1 MGRKRHWWNK
11 RPESGKDF
19 SLLVSIPLDKVC
31 VSFPVSIPLD
41 KVSVQSSTNVHGL
54 KCDLLSTLPR
64 SWVDISPPTDSD
76 VIIICKPSY
85 YETSNTSRVQFTIQI
100 KATFNWSVFL
110 HNNLLSYAS
119 CSVLHCIPC
128 ELHGVDDVLSLIRC
142 VEKAKICQGHCDSKY
157 KCLVRHRNG
166 KFHDNKGMLL
176 ALEDLVTL
184 DKPTIR
190 SSHCEFLLDSDS
202 PYSKCRPCYKIRTLL
217 RIALSRYQHVIEI
230 ASLKRVGV
238 HSHVNHRYLL
248 EKEKDFK
255 LRHQHQHIRS
265 LERKLTHMA
274 TKLSIATEKVGV
286 HLNSDMHED
295 VCSIM
300 KQEDN
305 EVVKLHPE
313 GSFQRMFW
321 SQQLNAS
328 RVQKASAMKWH
339 PLMIKWCLYL
349 RYKSSGAYEALRESG
364 CLKLPSQR
372 TLRDYTHV
380 VKAANG
386 FTLDIDEQLV
396 RVSKLLTLK
405 EWQKCVALVIDEMFI
420 REDLVYDKTNDELI
434 GFTDLGDINNHL
446 VAYEK
451 CLNEDTCP
459 TVANSMLVFMV
470 CSFFTQMK
478 YPYVQFPCANVSG
491 DLLFAPIWEAVFR
504 LERCGFKVL
513 TITFDGAAANRRF
526 LKLMGSEKVLFKV
539 INKYSLEK
547 RPLFFFSDPPHLL
560 KTTRNCLASKA
571 RHLWCNGSDI
581 LFQHITDMYYR
592 DREKSMG
599 LLLLPK
605 IKLEHIQL
613 TPFSRMRVD
622 LAAQLLSETVAKALV
637 LSGDPAVQETAKFV
651 TMFDKFFDALN
662 VSNYTS
668 GVNKRKVFQ
677 QPYRSGDDFRLKWLK
692 EEFLVFLD
700 TWEQSV
706 QARPGFSASEKQKM
720 LLSPQTLLGLRITV
734 NSFIGLVQYLF
745 TLEGVESFL
754 SQRIGQDPL
763 EKFFGCQRQRGAT
776 SDNPNVSEFQKNM
789 QTIRIV
795 DTMCRPSVRGNCQEI
810 KNQHPIN
817 PNENTPLLK
826 RKSKRKKSK
835 KAKQHD

>member
-1 MGRKRHWWNK
+1 MIIR
-11 RPESGKDF
+11 
-19 SLLVSIPLDKVC
+19 
-31 VSFPVSIPLD
+31 
-41 KVSVQSSTNVHGL
+41 VSVVSGAV
-54 KCDLLSTLPR
+54 C
-64 SWVDISPPTDSD
+64 I
-76 VIIICKPSY
+76 
-85 YETSNTSRVQFTIQI
+85 
-100 KATFNWSVFL
+100 VF
-110 HNNLLSYAS
+110 
-119 CSVLHCIPC
+119 I
-128 ELHGVDDVLSLIRC
+128 DFFLIH
-142 VEKAKICQGHCDSKY
+142 V
-157 KCLVRHRNG
+157 
-166 KFHDNKGMLL
+166 GMRL

-238 HSHVNHRYLL
+238 HSHVNHCYLL
-248 EKEKDFK
+248 EKETDFK

-274 TKLSIATEKVGV
+274 TKLSIATEKVEV

-295 VCSIM
+295 VCSIV

-349 RYKSSGAYEALRESG
+349 RYKSSGVYEALRESG

-420 REDLVYDKTNDELI
+420 RGDLVYDKTNDELI

-504 LERCGFKVL
+504 LERCGFKV
-513 TITFDGAAANRRF
+513 
-526 LKLMGSEKVLFKV
+526 
-539 INKYSLEK
+539 
-547 RPLFFFSDPPHLL
+547 
-560 KTTRNCLASKA
+560 
-571 RHLWCNGSDI
+571 
-581 LFQHITDMYYR
+581 
-592 DREKSMG
+592 
-599 LLLLPK
+599 
-605 IKLEHIQL
+605 
-613 TPFSRMRVD
+613 
-622 LAAQLLSETVAKALV
+622 
-637 LSGDPAVQETAKFV
+637 
-651 TMFDKFFDALN
+651 
-662 VSNYTS
+662 
-668 GVNKRKVFQ
+668 
-677 QPYRSGDDFRLKWLK
+677 
-692 EEFLVFLD
+692 
-700 TWEQSV
+700 
-706 QARPGFSASEKQKM
+706 
-720 LLSPQTLLGLRITV
+720 
-734 NSFIGLVQYLF
+734 
-745 TLEGVESFL
+745 
-754 SQRIGQDPL
+754 
-763 EKFFGCQRQRGAT
+763 
-776 SDNPNVSEFQKNM
+776 
-789 QTIRIV
+789 
-795 DTMCRPSVRGNCQEI
+795 
-810 KNQHPIN
+810 
-817 PNENTPLLK
+817 
-826 RKSKRKKSK
+826 
-835 KAKQHD
+835 